1 MKIRRR
7 SSLEDIIKT
16 ILNIEREALEKE
28 KQGEIDLQQ
37 MESRRIVLLKK
48 IREQIETEK
57 KHEIEKFME
66 KMEKERVEEFAKIQS
81 NSEEKKIA
89 FQKRYEDTR
98 DKIVDDALEVV
109 LRSLEGYDG

>member
-1 MKIRRR
+1 
-7 SSLEDIIKT
+7 
-16 ILNIEREALEKE
+16 
-28 KQGEIDLQQ
+28 
-37 MESRRIVLLKK
+37 
-48 IREQIETEK
+48 
-57 KHEIEKFME
+57 
-66 KMEKERVEEFAKIQS
+66 MEKERVEEFAKIQS